1 MLSVLIRIQSKP
13 QKTAWLLGF
22 FFLFAGL
29 QEIGMPSSI
38 PMHKK
43 ISKSRL
49 QELTLDVRV
58 GTQEGLLLTQDT
70 DSERREFFGMDQHT
84 VQHQTLAFDEVCI
97 TATNHICKAATA
109 KTKTSQNL
117 RAEIEPDNSGRV
129 L

>member
-1 MLSVLIRIQSKP
+1 VLIRIQSKP
-13 QKTAWLLGF
+13 KKTAWLLGF

-29 QEIGMPSSI
+29 QEKGMSSGI

-49 QELTLDVRV
+49 QELTLDVHL
-58 GTQEGLLLTQDT
+58 GTQEDLLLTQDT
-70 DSERREFFGMDQHT
+70 DSERREFFGIYKHT
-84 VQHQTLAFDEVCI
+84 VQHQNLASDEVCI

-109 KTKTSQNL
+109 KTKTFQNL
-117 RAEIEPDNSGRV
+117 RAEIEPDNSGRM